1 MSNLL
6 ITGGSGYVG
15 TRLIYKLLEE
25 TDHNIVNYDISLFG
39 DNHLPENQKFVYHK
53 EDITDAKKFEEAIVK
68 NNIDTVL
75 HLACISN
82 DPTYELNSELSK
94 RINYDCFEDLVKVS
108 KKNNVKKFIYAS
120 TCSVYGI
127 SDSPNVVET
136 NELKPIT
143 DYNKY
148 KALCE
153 PILKKY
159 LDDNFMGI
167 IIRPATVCG
176 FSEKMRFDLTV
187 NILTNYAYNK
197 GYIRVFGGKQA
208 RPNCHIDDM
217 CDLYKKLIHD
227 DITKFNGEIF
237 NVGTENLK
245 IIEVAEK
252 VKSVMEK
259 KLNKKNIEIRVEES
273 ADIRSYMI
281 NSDKIKNLLGFKFK
295 KTVVDAIEDLCDAFE
310 KNIIKDSFSDEWSNI
325 KVLTKIK
332 ENKNQSKME

>member
-1 MSNLL
+1 MINNKNIL

-15 TRLIYKLLEE
+15 SRLIYKLLEE
-25 TDHNIVNYDISLFG
+25 TNYNIINYDISLFG
-39 DNHLPENQKFVYHK
+39 DKHLPKNKKLTYCK
-53 EDITDAKKFEEAIVK
+53 EDITNPRKFEEAIVTNK
-68 NNIDTVL
+68 VDEVL

-82 DPTYELNSELSK
+82 DPTYELNSDLSK
-94 RINYDCFEDLVKVS
+94 KINFDCFEDLVKIS

-127 SDSPNVVET
+127 SDSPNVIET

-153 PILKKY
+153 PILQKY
-159 LDDNFMGI
+159 LDDKFQGI

-197 GYIRVFGGKQA
+197 GYIRVFGGKQS

-237 NVGTENLK
+237 NAGTENLK
-245 IIEVAEK
+245 IMEVAEK
-252 VKSVMEK
+252 VKSVIEK
-259 KLNKKNIEIRVEES
+259 RMSQKNIEIRVEES

-281 NSDKIKNLLGFKFK
+281 NSDKIKKLLGFEFK
-295 KTVVDAIEDLCDAFE
+295 KTVINAIEDLCEAFE
-310 KNIIKDSFSDEWSNI
+310 KNKIKDSFSDEWSNI
-325 KVLTKIK
+325 KVLTKI
-332 ENKNQSKME
+332 EKN

>member
-1 MSNLL
+1 MKKIKNIL

-15 TRLIYKLLEE
+15 SRLIYKLLEE
-25 TDHNIVNYDISLFG
+25 TNYNIINYDISLFG
-39 DNHLPENQKFVYHK
+39 DKHLPKNERFVYCK
-53 EDITDAKKFEEAIVK
+53 DDITDPLKFEKAIVSNK
-68 NNIDTVL
+68 IDEVL

-82 DPTYELNSELSK
+82 DPTYELNSDLSK
-94 RINYDCFEDLVKVS
+94 KINYDCFEDLVRIS
-108 KKNNVKKFIYAS
+108 KKNDVKKFIYAS

-127 SDSPNVVET
+127 SDSPNVIET

-153 PILKKY
+153 PILQKY
-159 LDDNFMGI
+159 LDDKFQGI

-197 GYIRVFGGKQA
+197 GYIRVFGGKQS

-227 DITKFNGEIF
+227 DITEFNGEIF

-252 VKSVMEK
+252 VKSVIEK
-259 KLNKKNIEIRVEES
+259 RLDKKDIEIRIEES

-281 NSDKIKNLLGFKFK
+281 NSDKIKNLLGFEFK
-295 KTVVDAIEDLCDAFE
+295 KTVINAIEDLCDAFE
-310 KNIIKDSFSDEWSNI
+310 KNNIKDSFSEEWSNI
-325 KVLTKIK
+325 KVLTKMEK
-332 ENKNQSKME
+332 NK